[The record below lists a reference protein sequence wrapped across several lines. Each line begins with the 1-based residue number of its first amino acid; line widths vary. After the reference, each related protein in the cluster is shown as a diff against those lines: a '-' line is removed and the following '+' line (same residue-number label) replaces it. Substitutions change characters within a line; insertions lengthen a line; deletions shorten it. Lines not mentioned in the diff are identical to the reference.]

1 MATSPIGVNIPI
13 QIGKMGY
20 FDQSFDDATVVKNN
34 LKMLINTR
42 PGERRMNPEFGSNV
56 WKYIFE
62 NVSDSS
68 PEVIR
73 DIIEKDINRWIPEII
88 IKSIDISRKDGD
100 VDTYTLY
107 FKLTF
112 QANKYDKS
120 LQTLNIVADINQ

>member
-1 MATSPIGVNIPI
+1 METSPIGVNIPI